1 MLAAALGFFL
11 VRFKPATGSPQQKKQ
26 HTGPLSA
33 NLPEQQQLSR
43 RSSIGGGVR
52 SGTHACS
59 RCGES
64 FGARYTKDGKIVAE
78 TPACD
83 SDGDTPMAPDDDT
96 DDYVPCAS
104 RKKGGK
110 QPAGRGTK
118 RMARSQQLPPLP
130 PHGTGQHGGKRKRV
144 APRRLRESVQQE
156 EEEQEEQQSRAGSV
170 SAHEPQGAAS
180 AASGVGT
187 AGALCSLCMREIA
200 LQEVEQDCGTTLIV
214 VPANILVQVGAWARL
229 PGRRMLST
237 GFGRSDCSCL

>member
-1 MLAAALGFFL
+1 MLAAGFFL
-11 VRFKPATGSPQQKKQ
+11 VRFKPATGSPQQEKQ
-26 HTGPLSA
+26 HTRPLSA
-33 NLPEQQQLSR
+33 NLPEEQQLSR
-43 RSSIGGGVR
+43 RSSSGGGGG

-83 SDGDTPMAPDDDT
+83 SDGNTPMAPDDDT
-96 DDYVPCAS
+96 DDYVPCVS

-144 APRRLRESVQQE
+144 APRRLQESLQQQE
-156 EEEQEEQQSRAGSV
+156 EEEQEQQQSRAGSV
-170 SAHEPQGAAS
+170 SAHEPQGAVA
-180 AASGVGT
+180 AASGASA

-229 PGRRMLST
+229 L
-237 GFGRSDCSCL
+237 